1 MILTKLKEYADTQM
15 NLPPEMY
22 GETKIRWL
30 IELKTDG
37 TLDGFTPLGGDGK
50 ANRAGEPFMVPQ
62 ILRASG
68 IKPKLLADNGEY
80 VLGIARSE
88 SKPKQVAE
96 RHRQFVGLIQ
106 KCAEVTQKP
115 SVKAI
120 ARFLTSNWD
129 RSKLPP
135 DLDPKDIITFRVDGV
150 IPADARAELQSI
162 QNFWAIYTSGNGDE
176 EASTEPTE
184 MACLVTGKTG
194 PVEERLPVKIKG
206 IPGGQT
212 AGTSLVS
219 ANAPPFTSYGLKN
232 SLTSP
237 ISRDAGERFAKALN
251 YLIATESSRLYLGSV
266 LYVFWTRKKFEYN
279 FWTHLQ
285 QPQPEE
291 VKRLYQSAC
300 TGQQVHNLAENQF
313 YALALSASGGR
324 AVVRDWIETS
334 IPEALNHLSDWFQ
347 KQSIVN
353 TYGEPGRPLGVFTL
367 AASAYRDAKKEM
379 TATVP
384 TTLVKVA
391 LRGGRLPDDLLA
403 RTISRNRVEQDIT
416 YERAALIKLIL
427 ATQGFSMAD
436 MQTLNLNPELEL
448 AEDRSA
454 YHCGRLL
461 AQLEQIQ
468 RAAQG
473 KGINTTLVDRY
484 YGAASSAPARVL
496 GSLIHGAQA
505 HLSKLRKDQRKRSAY
520 EALQKNL
527 EEIIS
532 HLPPENLPKTLTLQQ
547 QSLFALGYYHQRAN
561 NRKAALDAK
570 SNQNQQ
576 ENN

>member
-22 GETKIRWL
+22 GGTQIRWI

-37 TLDGFTPLGGDGK
+37 SLEGFTPLGGDTK
-50 ANRAGEPFMVPQ
+50 ANKAGEPVVPQ
-62 ILRASG
+62 ILRSSG

-80 VLGIARSE
+80 VLGIARSG
-88 SKPKQVAE
+88 SKPDRVAE
-96 RHRQFVGLIQ
+96 SHRQFVELVQ
-106 KCAEVTQKP
+106 KCAEVTQEP
-115 SVKAI
+115 SVQAV
-120 ARFLTSNWD
+120 AQFLTSDWD
-129 RSKLPP
+129 RSRLPSE
-135 DLDPKDIITFRVDGV
+135 LDPADTITFRVDGI

-162 QNFWAIYTSGNGDE
+162 QKFWAAYTSGDG
-176 EASTEPTE
+176 EASTEKSQMT
-184 MACLVTGKTG
+184 CLITGELGT
-194 PVEERLPVKIKG
+194 VEERLPVKIKG

-237 ISRDAGERFAKALN
+237 ISRDAGEGFAKALN
-251 YLIATESSRLYLGSV
+251 HLIATESSRIYLGSTV
-266 LYVFWTRKKFEYN
+266 YVFWTRKKFEYE
-279 FWTHLQ
+279 FWTNLQ
-285 QPQPEE
+285 KPEPEE
-291 VKRLYQSAC
+291 VKRLYQAVH
-300 TGQQVHNLAENQF
+300 TGQEVHGLNENQF

-334 IPEALNHLSDWFQ
+334 IPEAIDHLRDWFQ
-347 KQSIVN
+347 KQVIVN
-353 TYGEPGRPLGVFTL
+353 SYGEPGRPLGIYAL
-367 AASAYRDAKKEM
+367 AASAYRDVKKEM
-379 TATVP
+379 TVRVP
-384 TTLVKVA
+384 TGLVKVA
-391 LRGGRLPDDLLA
+391 LSGGRLPDDLLA
-403 RTISRNRVEQDIT
+403 RVISRNRAEQDVI

-436 MQTLNLNPELEL
+436 MQTLNLNPDLES
-448 AEDRSA
+448 ADDRSA

-461 AQLEQIQ
+461 AQLEKIQ
-468 RAAQG
+468 QEAQG
-473 KGINTTLVDRY
+473 RGVNTTLVDRY
-484 YGAASSAPARVL
+484 YGAASSTPARVL
-496 GSLIHGAQA
+496 GSLIHGSQA
-505 HLSKLRKDQRKRSAY
+505 HLSKLRKDQRKRGTY
-520 EALQKNL
+520 EALQKHL

-532 HLPPENLPKTLTLQQ
+532 NLLPSNFPSTLTLQQ

-561 NRKAALDAK
+561 NRKAAIEAK